1 MRLSGGAHP
10 KRFQP
15 IEDRCAL
22 MLDNI
27 LRVELERGETLE
39 QRRDS
44 DLCLSAGKRR
54 SQAKMRATTKGE
66 MRGVRTLDVETM
78 RIGMQRRVMRS
89 SE

>member
-44 DLCLSAGKRR
+44 DLCLGAGKRR